1 MAALPQRPQSWRLIP
16 GVDLLKGLIRD
27 IVPDSQ
33 RNNGV
38 TTEELDIAADDAW
51 EYLMATL
58 ISLYD
63 VSTFGTR
70 PPIPLKQ
77 VWKHLAAAHV
87 RRIVTAKYNVASSDE
102 DPATKSI
109 AAMEKKA
116 KDMLA
121 QILDSDIKLVN
132 PYTLAIVR
140 ARTNART
147 PVAYNPRGY
156 EVFSVDKTDQAG
168 YADMGSIKRMMQEV
182 SDRDSTETPQTE
194 IDVTASSEL

>member
-1 MAALPQRPQSWRLIP
+1 MAALPQRPQSWRLAP
-16 GVDLLKGLIRD
+16 GVDLLKGLVRD

-51 EYLMATL
+51 EFLMATL
-58 ISLYD
+58 ITLYD

-87 RRIVTAKYNVASSDE
+87 RRMITAKYNVASQDE

-116 KDMLA
+116 KDMLRD
-121 QILDSDIKLVN
+121 ILDGEIKLIN

-147 PVAYNPRGY
+147 PVAFNLRGY
-156 EVFSVDKTDQAG
+156 EVFSVDKTDRAG
-168 YADMGSIKRMMQEV
+168 FPDMGSTKRMMRET

-194 IDVTASSEL
+194 IDVGASSEL